1 MLVSFHVCD
10 VEQPVDHNVIVP
22 SPESSSAQGP
32 VLYRH
37 STVRHSSL
45 LRFGQTIT
53 PESPDGASTT
63 KVDRFPLPKSPKSHV
78 VTYRPRSQTYTGV
91 ESEADDEAE
100 PGTPPFQYPV
110 DELANLSIGCPPTPY
125 IQPMSEVC
133 IPLRAEAREF
143 APLALPPPMGSIT
156 SQTSSQTEYRA
167 EIARI
172 IPTLVTRGPPITPLR
187 RSSLANEVIPS
198 SSQVSS
204 PSSSPVSLP
213 APLPATPSL
222 VRPHPRTHT
231 EPRTH
236 HGYGNLSRLSI
247 YNDHVSPT
255 QQPQTPTDLVRRPI
269 LTDRDTMYTAL
280 PGSVGRSQRAISN
293 EGPTRRRE
301 LRARWSREYERA
313 EAVERERVN
322 RQRAERTFWFD
333 EWAADRVGEENS

>member
-10 VEQPVDHNVIVP
+10 VEQLVDHNVIAS
-22 SPESSSAQGP
+22 SPEPPPAQGS

-37 STVRHSSL
+37 STVRHGSL

-53 PESPDGASTT
+53 PESSDGASTT
-63 KVDRFPLPKSPKSHV
+63 KVDRFPLPKSPKSHM

-91 ESEADDEAE
+91 ESEADDETE
-100 PGTPPFQYPV
+100 PSTFPFQYPV
-110 DELANLSIGCPPTPY
+110 DELANLSIGCPSTPH
-125 IQPMSEVC
+125 IRPMC
-133 IPLRAEAREF
+133 TPLRAEAREF

-156 SQTSSQTEYRA
+156 SQASSQTEYQA
-167 EIARI
+167 ERARI
-172 IPTLVTRGPPITPLR
+172 TPTLVIRGPPITPLR
-187 RSSLANEVIPS
+187 RSSLANQAS
-198 SSQVSS
+198 SRASS

-222 VRPHPRTHT
+222 VRTRPRTHT

-236 HGYGNLSRLSI
+236 HRYGNLSRLSI

-255 QQPQTPTDLVRRPI
+255 RQPQTSADLVRRPI
-269 LTDRDTMYTAL
+269 LTDRDTIYAAL
-280 PGSVGRSQRAISN
+280 PGVGRSQRVISN
-293 EGPTRRRE
+293 ESPTRRRQ
-301 LRARWSREYERA
+301 LWARWTREYERA

-322 RQRAERTFWFD
+322 RQRAERTFWLD

>member
-1 MLVSFHVCD
+1 MIAS
-10 VEQPVDHNVIVP
+10 
-22 SPESSSAQGP
+22 SPESSPAQGP

-37 STVRHSSL
+37 STVRQGSL

-63 KVDRFPLPKSPKSHV
+63 KFDQSPLPKSPKSHM
-78 VTYRPRSQTYTGV
+78 VTYRPRSQTYTGS
-91 ESEADDEAE
+91 ESEADEETE
-100 PGTPPFQYPV
+100 PGTLPFQHPV
-110 DELANLSIGCPPTPY
+110 DELANLSIGCPQTPY
-125 IQPMSEVC
+125 IRPMC
-133 IPLRAEAREF
+133 TPLRAEAREF
-143 APLALPPPMGSIT
+143 APLALPPPMASTT
-156 SQTSSQTEYRA
+156 SQTSSQAEYQA

-172 IPTLVTRGPPITPLR
+172 TPILVTRGPPITPLR
-187 RSSLANEVIPS
+187 RSSLANQA

-213 APLPATPSL
+213 APLPATLSL
-222 VRPHPRTHT
+222 IRSRPRTHT

-255 QQPQTPTDLVRRPI
+255 RQPQTSADLVRRPI

-280 PGSVGRSQRAISN
+280 PGSVRRSQRVISN
-293 EGPTRRRE
+293 ESPTRRRE
-301 LRARWSREYERA
+301 LWARWTREYERA

-322 RQRAERTFWFD
+322 RQRAERTFWLD

>member
-10 VEQPVDHNVIVP
+10 VEQLVDRVVIVS
-22 SPESSSAQGP
+22 SPESSPAQGP

-37 STVRHSSL
+37 STVRHGSL

-53 PESPDGASTT
+53 PESPGGASTT
-63 KVDRFPLPKSPKSHV
+63 KVDRFSLPSPPKSHV
-78 VTYRPRSQTYTGV
+78 VTYRPRSQTCTGV
-91 ESEADDEAE
+91 ESEADDETE

-110 DELANLSIGCPPTPY
+110 DGLANLSIGCPPTPY
-125 IQPMSEVC
+125 LRPMC
-133 IPLRAEAREF
+133 TPLRAEAREF

-156 SQTSSQTEYRA
+156 SQASSQTECQA

-172 IPTLVTRGPPITPLR
+172 TPTLVTRGPPITPLR
-187 RSSLANEVIPS
+187 RSSLANQVVPS

-213 APLPATPSL
+213 APLPATPGL
-222 VRPHPRTHT
+222 VRPRSRTHT

-236 HGYGNLSRLSI
+236 RGYSNLSRLSI

-255 QQPQTPTDLVRRPI
+255 RQPQTPADLVRRPI

-280 PGSVGRSQRAISN
+280 PGSVGRSQRVISN
-293 EGPTRRRE
+293 ESPTRRRE
-301 LRARWSREYERA
+301 LWVRWTREYERA
-313 EAVERERVN
+313 EAVERGRVN
-322 RQRAERTFWFD
+322 RQRAERIFWLD

>member
-1 MLVSFHVCD
+1 MPVSFHVCD
-10 VEQPVDHNVIVP
+10 VEQLVDCNAIVS
-22 SPESSSAQGP
+22 SPESSPAQGP

-37 STVRHSSL
+37 STVRHTSL

-53 PESPDGASTT
+53 PESPDSVSAIN
-63 KVDRFPLPKSPKSHV
+63 VDRLPLPKSPKSHV
-78 VTYRPRSQTYTGV
+78 VTYRPRSQTYTGLK
-91 ESEADDEAE
+91 SEADDEAE

-133 IPLRAEAREF
+133 TLLRVEGREF
-143 APLALPPPMGSIT
+143 VPLALPPPMGSIT
-156 SQTSSQTEYRA
+156 SQPSSQTEYRA

-172 IPTLVTRGPPITPLR
+172 IPTLVTHGPPTTPLQ

-204 PSSSPVSLP
+204 PSSSSVSLP
-213 APLPATPSL
+213 VPATPSL
-222 VRPHPRTHT
+222 VRPRPRTHT

-236 HGYGNLSRLSI
+236 HGYSNLSRLSI

-255 QQPQTPTDLVRRPI
+255 RQPQTPADLVRRPI
-269 LTDRDTMYTAL
+269 LTDRDTVYTAL
-280 PGSVGRSQRAISN
+280 PGSVGRSQRVMSN
-293 EGPTRRRE
+293 ESPTRRRE
-301 LRARWSREYERA
+301 LWARWSREYERA

-322 RQRAERTFWFD
+322 RQRAERALWLD